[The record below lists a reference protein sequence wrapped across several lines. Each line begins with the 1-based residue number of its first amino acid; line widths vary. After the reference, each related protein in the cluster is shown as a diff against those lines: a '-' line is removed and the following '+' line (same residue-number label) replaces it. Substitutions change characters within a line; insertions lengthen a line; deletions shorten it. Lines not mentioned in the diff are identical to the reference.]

1 MNQYLLVS
9 CLIQKHKLET
19 LFLDDDTVWPPE
31 GLLRL
36 RDDNDNIVNPTNTS
50 DALISSTT
58 TDPGAVGGHF
68 STLSKTLK
76 EY

>member
-9 CLIQKHKLET
+9 CLIQKHNLET

-36 RDDNDNIVNPTNTS
+36 RGDNVNPTDTS